1 MKMLEQTF
9 LIALL
14 IIVFWLFGFVAYLV
28 VSNRQR
34 DLKSELNEISDLLGD
49 DSV

>member
-1 MKMLEQTF
+1 MLEQTF

-14 IIVFWLFGFVAYLV
+14 IIAFWLIGFVAYLV

-34 DLKSELNEISDLLGD
+34 DLESELNEISDMLGD
-49 DSV
+49 DGV